1 MPKDISSWAIRTK
14 KGDIITRV
22 RGNQSIVRWKDRHD
36 VYVLTNMHTPPVEG
50 NFCDES
56 GRATKPRVIEDYNAR
71 MGYVDKL
78 DRMVNSYGI
87 ARRTWKW
94 TKKLFF
100 HQTDMAILNAS
111 LLHKASGGK
120 MTHKRFREV
129 LVHNLIAESHEQ
141 NVTASSVSRGETESI
156 CIPNKSPGSD
166 TFTTLALKRKA
177 MSLPCVCNEEQ
188 KREHTVYLCEV

>member
-1 MPKDISSWAIRTK
+1 
-14 KGDIITRV
+14 
-22 RGNQSIVRWKDRHD
+22 
-36 VYVLTNMHTPPVEG
+36 MHTPPVEC

-56 GRATKPRVIEDYNAR
+56 GHAVKPRVIEDYNAH

-100 HQTDMAILNAS
+100 HLTDMTILNS
-111 LLHKASGGK
+111 FLLHKTCGGK

-129 LVHNLIAESHEQ
+129 LVRNLITESHEQ
-141 NVTASSVSRGETESI
+141 NVTASGVSRERPSPSVSQISHLEVKYSQHWPSKWKQCRCHVCAMKNKRGSTLYFCGKCDVGL
-156 CIPNKSPGSD
+156 CIMD
-166 TFTTLALKRKA
+166 CFERWH
-177 MSLPCVCNEEQ
+177 MRVNE
-188 KREHTVYLCEV
+188 